1 MKTFRLPFSLPATGA
16 APRVISI
23 GALMLAMMSFTLG
36 ASLAKGLFPKV
47 GPQGATSLRLIVA
60 AVTLALL
67 FRPWRMRLGGHWIAL
82 VTYGVALGSMNLM
95 FYMALATIPL
105 GVAIAIEFIGPLAV
119 AVLTSRRKSEFV
131 WIALAIA
138 GLALLLPLDHAATRL
153 NWRGVALAL
162 GAGGCWAVY
171 ILAGRRAGQR
181 HGAAT
186 TAAGMIIAA
195 ALVAPVGIA
204 QAGARLLQ
212 PDVLALGLAVGLLS
226 SAVPYTLEMFA
237 LRRLPANS
245 YGTLVS
251 AEPAIGALM
260 GFAFLGEALPLKQ
273 WLAIG
278 LVILSS
284 AGVAMGTRPQRAGP
298 TKARVGEDQLPSGSG
313 GGEGGEIAQAPAAQ
327 DGRRLDG
334 EVLAELGA
342 DID

>member
-1 MKTFRLPFSLPATGA
+1 MIFRLPFAVPAAGRA
-16 APRVISI
+16 ARVISV
-23 GALMLAMMSFTLG
+23 GALMLAMVSFTLG

-67 FRPWRMRLGGHWIAL
+67 FRPWRMRLGGHWMAL
-82 VTYGVALGSMNLM
+82 VAYGVALGSMNLM

-105 GVAIAIEFIGPLAV
+105 GVAIAIEFTGPLAL
-119 AVLTSRRKSEFV
+119 AVLTSRRKSEFL

-171 ILAGRRAGQR
+171 ILCARRAVQR

-186 TAAGMIIAA
+186 ASAGMIIAA
-195 ALVAPVGIA
+195 ALVAPVGVA
-204 QAGARLLQ
+204 QAGMRLLQ
-212 PDVLALGLAVGLLS
+212 PDVLVPGLAVGLLS
-226 SAVPYTLEMFA
+226 SAIPYTLEMVA
-237 LRRLPANS
+237 LRRLSANS

-260 GFAFLGEALPLKQ
+260 GFALLGEALPPKQ

-284 AGVAMGTRPQRAGP
+284 AGVAMGTRP
-298 TKARVGEDQLPSGSG
+298 ARVGPTEAGLVEDEAPGGSG
-313 GGEGGEIAQAPAAQ
+313 GGEGRDGAQAPAAQ

-334 EVLAELGA
+334 EILAELGA
-342 DID
+342 EID